1 MTRPARLAL
10 ILVAVAA
17 CSAPAAAGGD
27 YLLSEGLIDGP
38 SSLSGAGASTLHV
51 SNVGEFTHTLVVT
64 DDEGEVIAAT
74 DLVVPGAEATLE
86 VDLQPGTYVFSC
98 RIVSQDD
105 EGNLIDHFESGM
117 HRTVTVRG

>member
-1 MTRPARLAL
+1 
-10 ILVAVAA
+10 
-17 CSAPAAAGGD
+17 
-27 YLLSEGLIDGP
+27 
-38 SSLSGAGASTLHV
+38 
-51 SNVGEFTHTLVVT
+51 
-64 DDEGEVIAAT
+64 VIAAT